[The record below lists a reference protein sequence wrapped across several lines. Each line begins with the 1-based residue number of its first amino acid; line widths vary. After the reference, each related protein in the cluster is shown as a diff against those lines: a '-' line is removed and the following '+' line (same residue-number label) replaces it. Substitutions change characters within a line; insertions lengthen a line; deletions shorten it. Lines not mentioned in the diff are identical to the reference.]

1 MDGEFSPGHSGR
13 HGVTRPLGA
22 HDPRQL
28 GEYELLGRLGQGGM
42 GTVYLGRSPDGRRVA
57 IKVVRAEFAYDD
69 EFRGRFRSEVTRA
82 QQVPPFS
89 TAEVLA
95 ADPDHDPP
103 YLVVEYVDGPSLAD
117 VVRDKGPLTGSA
129 LQSVAVGIA
138 TALTAIH
145 GAKVIHRDLKPD
157 NVLFAMGGVKV
168 IDFGI
173 ARPLDATS
181 HHTRTDQM
189 VGTIEY
195 MAPERFATETDRL
208 VGRAADIFAWGAVV
222 AFAATGRTP
231 FAAGSPPAT
240 AMRILT
246 QPPDLRRLT
255 GRLRDLVERALA
267 KDPAA
272 RPTARELLDGLLDAE
287 HRPSVPSQRVSEAST
302 VPAAPMPMPPAW
314 QTPAAPVPQAWQTPS
329 GSVRPTPA
337 PWQPP
342 SWPTPPGVPDPPP
355 GRSPLVKVLVVLA
368 VLAALA
374 AIGVIASHEIISTVS
389 APEPSPFD
397 ALQSTAPPVRPSP
410 SATTATTNPKAVL
423 AGTRRTLLH
432 LAEADKDLALPASG
446 TAKASGGTTAD
457 SVFLLE
463 PIGSGQY
470 LIHSEQPKGGTRCLG
485 VKVSKDGPSALVGA
499 NCYTTREMLFQIIAS
514 GRTDDKGR
522 PTYVI
527 RNDDF
532 GTVQFIERTST
543 VFVETA
549 DGDAPATT
557 FSFVDR
563 GAS

>member
-1 MDGEFSPGHSGR
+1 MDGEFTLRDSR
-13 HGVTRPLGA
+13 RRGVTRPLRPD
-22 HDPRQL
+22 DPRHL
-28 GEYELLGRLGQGGM
+28 GDYELLERLGQGGM

-57 IKVVRAEFAYDD
+57 IKVVRAEFAHDD

-117 VVRDKGPLTGSA
+117 VVREKGPLTGSA
-129 LQSVAVGIA
+129 LQSVAVGMA

-145 GAKVIHRDLKPD
+145 GARVIHRDLKPD

-173 ARPLDATS
+173 ARPLEATS

-195 MAPERFATETDRL
+195 MAPERFAAETDLR
-208 VGRAADIFAWGAVV
+208 VGPAADIFAWGAVV
-222 AFAATGRTP
+222 AYAATGRTP

-246 QPPDLRRLT
+246 QPPDLRRLS

-267 KDPAA
+267 KEPDA
-272 RPTARELLDGLLDAE
+272 RPTARELLDLLLDAE
-287 HRPSVPSQRVSEAST
+287 HGRTVPVPRA
-302 VPAAPMPMPPAW
+302 PAAPAPPM
-314 QTPAAPVPQAWQTPS
+314 PQAWQTPS
-329 GSVRPTPA
+329 AAARATPE

-342 SWPTPPGVPDPPP
+342 PPAVPARRGPV
-355 GRSPLVKVLVVLA
+355 RKL
-368 VLAALA
+368 ALA
-374 AIGVIASHEIISTVS
+374 TGSLVLLIIGGAFASHAISAANESPPLGAVDAPTARPS
-389 APEPSPFD
+389 APASASPF
-397 ALQSTAPPVRPSP
+397 
-410 SATTATTNPKAVL
+410 TTDPRAVL

-432 LAEADKDLALPASG
+432 LAEADKDLALPVGG
-446 TAKASGGTTAD
+446 TAKASDGTKAE
-457 SVFLLE
+457 SVFALE
-463 PIGSGQY
+463 PLGSGSY
-470 LIHSEQPKGGTRCLG
+470 LIHSEQPAANGHARCLG
-485 VKVSKDGPSALVGA
+485 VREATGGASTLVGTD
-499 NCYTTREMLFQIIAS
+499 CDTERQTVFELVAS
-514 GRTDDKGR
+514 GRMDDKGR

-527 RNDDF
+527 RNTHY
-532 GTVQFIERTST
+532 GAVQFLDRTST
-543 VFVETA
+543 VYVEQ
-549 DGDAPATT
+549 GEGNAPSTT

-563 GAS
+563 GGR